1 MAEIRLIMRCLAPYC
16 QFLSDYTGA
25 GMTSAINAE
34 GRRIYETRTRFYE
47 QLIEKKEHKKGKNIV
62 SLSKTEYDAIVKKLK
77 AIRAGNIKPSESDR
91 YNMKRFS
98 VIDC

>member
-1 MAEIRLIMRCLAPYC
+1 MAEIRLILRSLAPYC
-16 QFLSDYTGA
+16 QFLADYTGA

-47 QLIEKKEHKKGKNIV
+47 QLAEKKEQKKGKNIV

-77 AIRAGNIKPSESDR
+77 TIGAGHIEQSESER
-91 YNMKRFS
+91 
-98 VIDC
+98 